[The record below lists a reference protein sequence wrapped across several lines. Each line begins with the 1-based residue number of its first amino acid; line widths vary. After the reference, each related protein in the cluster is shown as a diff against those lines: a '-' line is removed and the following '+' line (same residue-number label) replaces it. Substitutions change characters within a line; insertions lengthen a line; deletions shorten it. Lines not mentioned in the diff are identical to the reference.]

1 MPEPI
6 RIREAFDRFTDQ
18 WSPKVI
24 GSMNDYHVKLVR
36 VEGEFVW
43 HAHGDTDELFLV
55 IDGQMAID
63 LEGDASVTLASGDLF
78 VVPAGVRHR
87 PRATEEAMVLLL
99 EPADVVNTGDAGVSD
114 RTAAVEWLPPGPAE
128 AD

>member
-1 MPEPI
+1 MADPI
-6 RIREAFDRFTDQ
+6 RLRAAFGRFADQ
-18 WSPKVI
+18 WSPKAVA
-24 GSMNDYHVKLVR
+24 SMNDYHVKLVR

-55 IDGQMAID
+55 VDGEMTID

-87 PRATEEAMVLLL
+87 PRATREAKVLLL
-99 EPADVVNTGDAGVSD
+99 EPADVVNTGDADVSE
-114 RTAAVEWLPPGPAE
+114 RTAAVEWLPPGPT
-128 AD
+128 